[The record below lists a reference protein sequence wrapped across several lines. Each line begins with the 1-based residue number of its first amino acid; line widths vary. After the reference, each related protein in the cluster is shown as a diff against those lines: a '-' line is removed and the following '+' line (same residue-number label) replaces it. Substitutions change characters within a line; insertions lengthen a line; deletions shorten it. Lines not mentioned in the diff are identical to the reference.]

1 MTGPVLRV
9 SRSHFPVTAL
19 GPGTRLGIW
28 LQGCP
33 LACPGCMSLDT
44 WDPAG
49 GHAVPVDELA
59 ARWRDAARR
68 GATGLTVSG
77 GEPLTQPEPLVALLD
92 AVHRSRGETPIEP
105 DILMFTGYSP
115 EELDDRQREAA
126 SYADVLITGRYEA
139 ARPTRLAWRGS
150 ANQRMVVQ
158 SDLGRRRY
166 APYLDLE
173 PERPALQVMADG
185 DGVWIVGVPLRG
197 TLPRLE
203 RELRHH
209 GLDPEAVT
217 WRPVRQYRATRKGSG
232 REDGETP

>member
-1 MTGPVLRV
+1 VSGPVLRV

-19 GPGTRLGIW
+19 GPGSRLGIW
-28 LQGCP
+28 MQGCP

-49 GHAVPVDELA
+49 GTAVPVDELA

-77 GEPLTQPEPLVALLD
+77 GEPLAQPEPLAALLN
-92 AVHRSRGETPIEP
+92 AVHRLRGETPGEP

-115 EELDDRQREAA
+115 DELDDRQRLAA

-139 ARPTRLAWRGS
+139 GLPTRLAWRGS
-150 ANQRMVVQ
+150 ANQRMVAQ

-173 PERPALQVMADG
+173 PERPALQVMADS
-185 DGVWIVGVPLRG
+185 DRVWIVGVPLRG

-203 RELRHH
+203 RELHRR

-217 WRPVRQYRATRKGSG
+217 WRPVRQKRATRETPG
-232 REDGETP
+232 RENGEIP